1 MTQNAFYIEGYAGQ
15 ISYVAGQELTLH
27 VSATASQFRLRCER
41 VGKTRVEVLCV
52 QDIPCQHHPVPD
64 NASSHG
70 CGWPSAF
77 SVPIPEEWS
86 SGYYEF
92 TMEIADD
99 GGTYE
104 QCCVRSAQ
112 ATGYFVLRSKADQPR
127 AKMLLGLSTNT
138 YAAYNN
144 WGGFSLY
151 AYHGR
156 GGVQGNRVSFQ
167 RPDRGLFSRWEA
179 PFVQWIEENGYAL
192 DYCTNLD
199 LEHYPDLLDQ
209 YPLLLSVGHDEYW
222 SAPMRDRVEAFIGR
236 GGNCAFFSGNSV
248 CWQVRSE
255 DDGEALTCWKQRF
268 NQDPAFRGD
277 HSVLSTLWSHHLV
290 KRPENELTGVGFL
303 HGGYH
308 LSHGQLMDGSGGKGL

>member
-27 VSATASQFRLRCER
+27 VSSTASQFRLRCER

-52 QDIPCQHHPVPD
+52 EDIPCQHHPVPD

-92 TMEIADD
+92 TIEIADD

-104 QCCVRSAQ
+104 QRCARSAQ
-112 ATGYFVLRSKADQPR
+112 AMGYFVLRPKADQPR
-127 AKMLLGLSTNT
+127 AKMLIGLSTNT

-179 PFVQWIEENGYAL
+179 PFVQRI
-192 DYCTNLD
+192 
-199 LEHYPDLLDQ
+199 
-209 YPLLLSVGHDEYW
+209 
-222 SAPMRDRVEAFIGR
+222 
-236 GGNCAFFSGNSV
+236 
-248 CWQVRSE
+248 
-255 DDGEALTCWKQRF
+255 
-268 NQDPAFRGD
+268 
-277 HSVLSTLWSHHLV
+277 LV
-290 KRPENELTGVGFL
+290 
-303 HGGYH
+303 
-308 LSHGQLMDGSGGKGL
+308 